1 MISTL
6 IAYAITGKLLMYFLR
21 KFPITNI
28 IAKKLHLTTLIEC
41 NLCLGFWVYLIL
53 LIWFRVNIFDV
64 YYPVLSEVVAASGV
78 SFVMWLLTI
87 GWFDVFG
94 IVEVIQDADRESS
107 SEGRKII

>member
-21 KFPITNI
+21 KFPTTNI

-53 LIWFRVNIFDV
+53 VLFFKVNIFSI
-64 YYPVLSEVVAASGV
+64 YYPGVSEIATAALM

-87 GWFDVFG
+87 GWFDEFG
-94 IVEVIQDADRESS
+94 IIEVELDADRESS
-107 SEGRKII
+107 SESR